1 MASTDATLVLQDLL
15 SPPSPDVVPPATLAQ
30 LVALHLGSVPLS
42 APHLALVSL
51 LARYTLQSP
60 ALWSNLDPQHAWDRH
75 RLAFDAA
82 RQGLLLRLDTLARP
96 PSTTPAFS
104 ASSSSTSTVT
114 KANTG
119 WSARRAVHTFL
130 RELYAGL
137 WADPT
142 STTPGGGGVDPLVR
156 LTLASGALAAL
167 QEWKRRKEKLWV
179 GGSGGLDRA
188 EHEVGRAWT
197 EWSDARRRPA
207 VAELEAFPAWLAAQT
222 VPFVK
227 VEELAASWN
236 APALLSALSTAFS
249 SAFAHGTA
257 FSRPPL
263 AADLSSTPSGLEW
276 AVPSPSHAH
285 LSALVQQPLFTSLGP
300 LSRALG
306 RALEATALTA
316 QSRSDPLVAQA
327 SLSAIHGLSESL
339 LAVATTLSADWAA
352 TPWSDHTD
360 ELALAPATRNQTA
373 PWTLL
378 KSLLF
383 AQTLVYSSLLEVVSS
398 APGAEPGTPPTAL
411 QRTLASE
418 AVQALARTY
427 FVALR
432 FGQAGFEA
440 WRAVLAG
447 LVEVVAAPSVGA
459 RTGPSWTGEEDG
471 EEGESAPSPA
481 EELVR
486 SLEPQRTGPHERAVE
501 RAGATFWLNTAEQV
515 MRSLSDDYVERVV
528 LRGCR
533 PYLDDATYRDSFEA
547 AHSVVLAVL
556 STTKRCACEVAPW
569 YIDLLLRTYPSLLSP
584 TQLRL
589 AYATVVAGVTAAGD
603 DALAS
608 WCVEEL
614 LVRIDALPPSTAAAA
629 SLDAE
634 QASASSRTVALRD
647 LADDDARA
655 APPATELVTPTVT
668 TTAAAV
674 PSANDD
680 DATITP
686 REQRVLAL
694 PRGAHL
700 LVLVSLLPAVSL
712 SLLSSVLSSLEAL
725 VRDEPV
731 GSDAREALVQECF
744 AVLGTG
750 MDAVKRGEGVRWWLE
765 RGRGLLVGGSLEE
778 EEDEGLGESEQAT
791 ARVEP
796 DEEGEG
802 DEEAKL

>member
-1 MASTDATLVLQDLL
+1 MATTDATLVLQDLL
-15 SPPSPDVVPPATLAQ
+15 SPPAPDVVPPAILAQ
-30 LVALHLGSVPLS
+30 LVALHLGSLPLS
-42 APHLALVSL
+42 TPHLALVSL
-51 LARYTLQSP
+51 LVRYTLQSP
-60 ALWSNLDPQHAWDRH
+60 ALWSTLDPQHAWDRH

-82 RQGLLLRLDTLARP
+82 RQGVLLRLDTLARP
-96 PSTTPAFS
+96 PATTPVFP
-104 ASSSSTSTVT
+104 ASSSTTT
-114 KANTG
+114 KGKTG

-130 RELYAGL
+130 RELYSGL

-142 STTPGGGGVDPLVR
+142 ADDGVDPLVR
-156 LTLASGALAAL
+156 LTLASGVLAAL

-179 GGSGGLDRA
+179 GGAGGLDRA
-188 EHEVGRAWT
+188 EKEVGRAWT
-197 EWSDARRRPA
+197 EWSDARRRL
-207 VAELEAFPAWLAAQT
+207 VELEAFPAWLAAQT
-222 VPFVK
+222 VPFVR
-227 VEELAASWN
+227 VEELAADWN
-236 APALLSALSTAFS
+236 APALLATLSTAFS

-257 FSRPPL
+257 FSHPPL
-263 AADLSSTPSGLEW
+263 AADLNSTASGLEW
-276 AVPSPSHAH
+276 AVPSPSHTH

-306 RALEATALTA
+306 RALEATALTSA
-316 QSRSDPLVAQA
+316 QARSDPLVAQA

-352 TPWSDHTD
+352 TPWSDHSD
-360 ELALAPATRNQTA
+360 ERALAPATRTETA

-383 AQTLVYSSLLEVVSS
+383 AQTLVYSSLLEVVSA
-398 APGAEPGTPPTAL
+398 APGSEPGTPPTAL

-447 LVEVVAAPSVGA
+447 LVEVVAAPTVGVRA
-459 RTGPSWTGEEDG
+459 GASWGLEEG
-471 EEGESAPSPA
+471 AEEGEGARSPA

-486 SLEPQRTGPHERAVE
+486 SLEPQRVGPHDRAVE

-515 MRSLSDDYVERVV
+515 MRSLGDDYVERVV

-547 AHSVVLAVL
+547 AHSVVLAIF
-556 STTKRCACEVAPW
+556 STTKRCACDVAPW

-589 AYATVVAGVTAAGD
+589 AYATIVAGVTAAGD
-603 DALAS
+603 DALAW

-614 LVRIDALPPSTAAAA
+614 LTRIDTLPLSSTSAISLVNEQKAAPSR
-629 SLDAE
+629 S
-634 QASASSRTVALRD
+634 VALRD
-647 LADDDARA
+647 LAENEEPSG
-655 APPATELVTPTVT
+655 PPAAGLA
-668 TTAAAV
+668 TAAA
-674 PSANDD
+674 AAADD
-680 DATITP
+680 PAIDNDATITP

-712 SLLSSVLSSLEAL
+712 SLLPTVLSALEAL
-725 VRDEPV
+725 VRHEPV

-765 RGRGLLVGGSLEE
+765 RGRGLLVGGPLDEE
-778 EEDEGLGESEQAT
+778 ALDEVEEST
-791 ARVEP
+791 AEVQEP
-796 DEEGEG
+796 DNGRG
-802 DEEAKL
+802 VEEAKL

>member
-1 MASTDATLVLQDLL
+1 MATTDATLVLQDLL
-15 SPPSPDVVPPATLAQ
+15 SLPAPDFVPPATLAQ
-30 LVALHLGSVPLS
+30 LVALHLGSLPLS
-42 APHLALVSL
+42 TPHLALVPL
-51 LARYTLQSP
+51 LVRYTLQSP
-60 ALWSNLDPQHAWDRH
+60 ALWSSLDPQHAWDRH

-82 RQGLLLRLDTLARP
+82 RQGVLLRLDTLARP
-96 PSTTPAFS
+96 PSTTPALPS
-104 ASSSSTSTVT
+104 SSSSTV
-114 KANTG
+114 KGNTG

-142 STTPGGGGVDPLVR
+142 STTTGDGRVDPLVR
-156 LTLASGALAAL
+156 LTLASGVLAAL

-179 GGSGGLDRA
+179 GGASALDRA
-188 EHEVGRAWT
+188 EKEAGRAWT
-197 EWSDARRRPA
+197 EWSDARRQQAGR
-207 VAELEAFPAWLAAQT
+207 ELEAFPAWLAAQT
-222 VPFVK
+222 VPFVR
-227 VEELAASWN
+227 VEQLAADWN
-236 APALLSALSTAFS
+236 APVLLSGLSTAFS

-257 FSRPPL
+257 FSHPPL
-263 AADLSSTPSGLEW
+263 AADLSSTASGLEW
-276 AVPSPSHAH
+276 AVPSPSHTH
-285 LSALVQQPLFTSLGP
+285 LSALVQRPLFTSLGP

-316 QSRSDPLVAQA
+316 AQARSDPLVVQA
-327 SLSAIHGLSESL
+327 SLSAIHSLSESL
-339 LAVATTLSADWAA
+339 LAVATALSAAWAA
-352 TPWSDHTD
+352 TPWSDHSD
-360 ELALAPATRNQTA
+360 EQALAPATRAQTA

-383 AQTLVYSSLLEVVSS
+383 AQTLVYSSLLEVVSA
-398 APGAEPGTPPTAL
+398 APGSEPGTPPTAL

-447 LVEVVAAPSVGA
+447 LVEVVAAPTVGA
-459 RTGPSWTGEEDG
+459 RAEASSGVMEGD
-471 EEGESAPSPA
+471 EEGDSAPSPA

-486 SLEPQRTGPHERAVE
+486 SLEPQRVGPHERAVE

-515 MRSLSDDYVERVV
+515 MRSLGDDYVERVV

-547 AHSVVLAVL
+547 AHSVVLAVF
-556 STTKRCACEVAPW
+556 STTKRCACDVAPW

-603 DALAS
+603 DALAW

-614 LVRIDALPPSTAAAA
+614 LARIDALPPSNSSATSIA
-629 SLDAE
+629 AE
-634 QASASSRTVALRD
+634 QASTPRRTVALRD
-647 LADDDARA
+647 LAEDDGPTARPVAEVATAAATAADAPSIDDDAM
-655 APPATELVTPTVT
+655 
-668 TTAAAV
+668 
-674 PSANDD
+674 
-680 DATITP
+680 ITP
-686 REQRVLAL
+686 AEQRVLAL

-700 LVLVSLLPAVSL
+700 LVLVALLPSVSL
-712 SLLSSVLSSLEAL
+712 SLLPTVLSALEAL
-725 VRDEPV
+725 VRHEPV
-731 GSDAREALVQECF
+731 GSDARDALVHECF
-744 AVLGTG
+744 AVLGSG
-750 MDAVKRGEGVRWWLE
+750 MDAVKRGEGVKWWLE
-765 RGRGLLVGGSLEE
+765 RGRGLLVGGPLEE
-778 EEDEGLGESEQAT
+778 EKDGALDEVRQAT
-791 ARVEP
+791 AEK
-796 DEEGEG
+796 EEQETGPG